1 VSNEQLILLLL
12 VAVIANVVLSAA
24 YLLAPRGRNGSDA
37 GDLYGGETGPRPPAQ
52 LNRGRF
58 GRDAAIGGGEDTA
71 AVLDPGGAD
80 AALPE
85 TRTGL
90 TAASYDRVVRI
101 VSYAFLATA
110 AAVVAVSGLYPRA
123 GPAIYAVLGISGLL
137 VLLIHDVLPSSAL
150 GPGKLVLEGSGAIA
164 LVTILIALTGGADS
178 PFFLGYYLI
187 VAGAALVVRGPATFV
202 VAAAISLV
210 YLITI
215 LTLPGFGTLAFEQ
228 LMRVVFNVVSLWLL
242 SYLAS
247 VVAREQQRSRDAAV
261 RMSLVDPLTRLGNRI
276 FFRAAMEREIQ
287 RYDRTQRRFCLLMI
301 DLDDLKPINDTFGHH
316 YGDRILRT
324 VGDVI
329 RSGIRTIDAAARY
342 GGDEFVV
349 LLPETEPKGGF
360 VVAEK
365 LREGVSKAHVDANG
379 RPVQTTV
386 SIGVVAYPDDGE
398 TAEELLMAADATMYE
413 SKRKGKNRVVGRAP
427 GRARRTAEAE
437 VTRARARRAGGADA
451 RGADARGEGRTAGRA
466 TREARTAGRGEGRTA
481 GRGPAEGRER
491 GGRTG
496 GRESGEARGPR
507 AEGPRPA
514 PGGSPGGERGGPP
527 HATPGQGT
535 RSPRSRRRRL
545 PGMEGG
551 GPGPP
556 RATRRFQVLGDAEEE
571 QIGRIMRQ
579 LLGPPAG
586 PRPISTIEPGPQGEA
601 DNRPA

>member
-1 VSNEQLILLLL
+1 VSNDQLILLLL

-24 YLLAPRGRNGSDA
+24 YLIAPPRGRNGSDA

-58 GRDAAIGGGEDTA
+58 GREPVIGGGEGMA
-71 AVLDPGGAD
+71 ALDPDAAE

-210 YLITI
+210 YLIII
-215 LTLPGFGTLAFEQ
+215 LTLPGFGALAFEQ

-261 RMSLVDPLTRLGNRI
+261 RMSLVDPLTRLGNRN

-349 LLPETEPKGGF
+349 LLPETDPTGGF

-437 VTRARARRAGGADA
+437 ATRVRARRAGGAEA
-451 RGADARGEGRTAGRA
+451 RGAEARGEGRTAGRA
-466 TREARTAGRGEGRTA
+466 TREGRTA
-481 GRGPAEGRER
+481 GRRAEGRANGPESS
-491 GGRTG
+491 GGRTV

-514 PGGSPGGERGGPP
+514 RGGSPGGDRGEPPSAGPRP
-527 HATPGQGT
+527 APGQGT
-535 RSPRSRRRRL
+535 RAPRSRRRRL
-545 PGMEGG
+545 PGTEGG
-551 GPGPP
+551 QPGPP

-586 PRPISTIEPGPQGEA
+586 PRPIATIEPGPQGEA